1 MTYRDFLKNLEG
13 QKLYYGTTASGVYM
27 LRKERDASAHQEC
40 TLLRVEDD
48 FIALEFEKRGMLS
61 TKLLTLY
68 APITSVHCEFPE
80 EKK

>member
-1 MTYRDFLKNLEG
+1 MTYRDFLKDLEG
-13 QKLYYGTTASGVYM
+13 QKLYYATTPGVHI
-27 LRKERDASAHQEC
+27 LKKEKYGAYQEC

-48 FIALEFEKRGMLS
+48 FIVLGFEKSMFSKGM
-61 TKLLTLY
+61 TLY

>member
-13 QKLYYGTTASGVYM
+13 QKLYYGATISGVYI
-27 LRKERDASAHQEC
+27 LRREREGVVNQEC

-48 FIALEFEKRGMLS
+48 FIALGFEKRGMLS

-68 APITSVHCEFPE
+68 VPITSVHCEFPE

>member
-1 MTYRDFLKNLEG
+1 MIYRDFLKDLEG
-13 QKLYYGTTASGVYM
+13 QKLYYATTPGIHILKREKYGAYT
-27 LRKERDASAHQEC
+27 EC

-48 FIALEFEKRGMLS
+48 FIVLGFEKNGIF
-61 TKLLTLY
+61 TKALTLY